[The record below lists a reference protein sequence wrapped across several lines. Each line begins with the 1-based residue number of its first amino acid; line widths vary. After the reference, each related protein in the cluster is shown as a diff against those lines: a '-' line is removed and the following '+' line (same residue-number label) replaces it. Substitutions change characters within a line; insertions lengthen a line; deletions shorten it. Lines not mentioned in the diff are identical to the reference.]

1 METSYITEKE
11 FNRQHTP
18 PLSEQITEILT
29 NSIIQ
34 GQLKEGQRLV
44 ENELQEKFGVSRGP
58 IRESFRILERN
69 GLITIIP
76 RKGTYVRKILRK
88 DIEENFAVRAYLE
101 GLAVRLA
108 ISNLTAEHIRKMES
122 ALSGMAEVL
131 RDRDLESHLKYH
143 SEFHEIIYKA
153 SKNDTL
159 IGIIESLR
167 FQANWFRFSYL
178 HTIRDSF
185 AYGIGIH
192 QEILDLLIKKDSDR
206 VETLMKEHIL
216 ITLERFTRF
225 LESGGTGNHAVRLAE
240 F

>member
-1 METSYITEKE
+1 MDASYIIGKE
-11 FNRQHTP
+11 FNRDHTP

-29 NSIIQ
+29 NSIVKR
-34 GQLKEGQRLV
+34 QLKEGQRLV
-44 ENELQEKFGVSRGP
+44 ESELQKKFGVSRGP
-58 IRESFRILERN
+58 IRESFRMLERN

-101 GLAVRLA
+101 GLAARLG
-108 ISNLTAEHIRKMES
+108 IPNLTAEDIREIES
-122 ALSGMAEVL
+122 ALAKMAEVL
-131 RDRDLESHLKYH
+131 RDGDLESHLEYH
-143 SEFHEIIYKA
+143 SEFHKIIYRA

-178 HTIRDSF
+178 HVIPDSF

-206 VETLMKEHIL
+206 VETLMKKHIL
-216 ITLERFTRF
+216 ITLERFSRF
-225 LESGGTGNHAVRLAE
+225 LESEGTGNHAERLGE